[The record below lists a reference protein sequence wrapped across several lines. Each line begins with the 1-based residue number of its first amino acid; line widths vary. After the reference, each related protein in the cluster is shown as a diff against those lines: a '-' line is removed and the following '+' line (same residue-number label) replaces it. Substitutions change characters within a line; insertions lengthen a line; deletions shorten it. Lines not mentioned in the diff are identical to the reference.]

1 MRPRTPAGQ
10 STPILTAFAAAACL
24 FVIAA
29 MTGCGPGAAPAAAPA
44 SATPSPSAAGPAPAP
59 PLTTAQQAVLTGKLA
74 DFVSQFAKA
83 TGIKLVPIP
92 AGKFTMGSPPQEA
105 GHANDEIQHPVTL
118 TKDFFLGATDVTQA
132 QWKAVMGGNPAH
144 FTGDT
149 WPVETVSWDDA
160 VEFCKKLTAQ
170 EQAAGR
176 LPAGYTFTLP
186 TEAQWEYAC
195 RAGTTGP
202 YAGDLGAMAWYADNS
217 GGTTHPVATKQANAW
232 GLFDMHGNVW
242 EWCSD
247 WYGDFSN
254 GAVTDPTGPA
264 SGSIH
269 VCRGGSWHYDAAGCR
284 SAFRYF
290 GVPGYHDLSVGFRL
304 AVAPSP

>member
-118 TKDFFLGATDVTQA
+118 TKDFYLGATAVTQG
-132 QWKAVMGGNPAH
+132 QYEAVMGTNPSSFKTA
-144 FTGDT
+144 GKDA
-149 WPVETVSWDDA
+149 PVESLSWAEA
-160 VEFCKKLTAQ
+160 VAFCKKLPDR
-170 EQAAGR
+170 ERAAGR
-176 LPAGYTFTLP
+176 LPEGFIERQCVAMVRGLVRALSGQLGDGPFRPGNGGRPHQPRRRVVRRHGTVPFRDPVL
-186 TEAQWEYAC
+186 QL
-195 RAGTTGP
+195 AGTPVEFSRDPGGV
-202 YAGDLGAMAWYADNS
+202 GDS
-217 GGTTHPVATKQANAW
+217 GEVNLKT
-232 GLFDMHGNVW
+232 
-242 EWCSD
+242 S
-247 WYGDFSN
+247 
-254 GAVTDPTGPA
+254 A
-264 SGSIH
+264 S
-269 VCRGGSWHYDAAGCR
+269 
-284 SAFRYF
+284 
-290 GVPGYHDLSVGFRL
+290 
-304 AVAPSP
+304 